1 MPVQIEQKA
10 NGVVEVILANPARR
24 NALTHEMFLSL
35 AALWPRL
42 GEDPAVRAIVL
53 RGEGPTFCAGADLS
67 ADLTSLPGID
77 DLIDRALLKTAFMPK
92 PLIAAIRGAC
102 VAGGLELALAA
113 DIRIAAHDAVLGLPE
128 VRWGI
133 MPSGGGAMKL
143 IDQIGQAKAMDLLFT
158 GRLIDGLTA
167 EGIGLITTALPAED
181 VYDQALATAQQIA
194 KNSPVAVQAAK
205 RAALETRMA
214 GYCSQEPA
222 ERQMVAEVR
231 RSGHPRIGID
241 AFLSK
246 RIPDYPD
253 S

>member
-1 MPVQIEQKA
+1 M
-10 NGVVEVILANPARR
+10 
-24 NALTHEMFLSL
+24 T
-35 AALWPRL
+35 
-42 GEDPAVRAIVL
+42 
-53 RGEGPTFCAGADLS
+53 
-67 ADLTSLPGID
+67 
-77 DLIDRALLKTAFMPK
+77 
-92 PLIAAIRGAC
+92 
-102 VAGGLELALAA
+102 
-113 DIRIAAHDAVLGLPE
+113 PE

-205 RAALETRMA
+205 RAALATRMA

-222 ERQMVAEVR
+222 ESQMVAEVR

-246 RIPDYPD
+246 RIPEYPD